1 MDKVFQE
8 EQKKL
13 AEIETKIDAIAS
25 RYETEV
31 KKLQTEID
39 DFWVVDF
46 EDVQNKQ
53 YLMSQRASSKA
64 LAEKFRSYQP
74 SPYFGRL
81 DLDCEVGDEIE
92 TATYYIGKEGIT
104 ESADVIEVDWRSPI
118 ANLIH
123 FKKQNKFNGNGVEY

>member
-39 DFWVVDF
+39 DFWVVDY

-53 YLMSQRASSKA
+53 YLMSQRASRKA
-64 LAEKFRSYQP
+64 
-74 SPYFGRL
+74 
-81 DLDCEVGDEIE
+81 
-92 TATYYIGKEGIT
+92 
-104 ESADVIEVDWRSPI
+104 
-118 ANLIH
+118 
-123 FKKQNKFNGNGVEY
+123 

>member
-39 DFWVVDF
+39 DFWVVDY

-64 LAEKFRSYQP
+64 LAEKFRSYP
-74 SPYFGRL
+74 AFSLFR
-81 DLDCEVGDEIE
+81 
-92 TATYYIGKEGIT
+92 TIGLG
-104 ESADVIEVDWRSPI
+104 
-118 ANLIH
+118 L
-123 FKKQNKFNGNGVEY
+123 